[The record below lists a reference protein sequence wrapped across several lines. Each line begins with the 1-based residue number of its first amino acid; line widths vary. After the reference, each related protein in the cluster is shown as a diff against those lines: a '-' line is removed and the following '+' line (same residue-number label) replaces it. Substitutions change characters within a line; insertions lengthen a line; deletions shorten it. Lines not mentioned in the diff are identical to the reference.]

1 VNQVTTEAIILRR
14 TNYGEADRII
24 NFLTPNHGVVSAI
37 AKGVRKSK
45 SKLAGGL
52 EIFAVTDI
60 TLISGKSDLSIVSSA
75 RMRDF
80 YKNLLSE
87 YERMQLGYEY
97 IKQVSTATSSVSEP
111 EFYALLKNAFEWL
124 NDLSIDWRL
133 SEICFRLRMAQLLG
147 HGLNLKYDITGTRLS
162 AENRYNY
169 DVGESGFVLSNNGR
183 FSADE
188 IKFLRLATVKSPQ
201 VLKQISGLEGVL
213 EDSLWLS
220 RVVGQ
225 I

>member
-1 VNQVTTEAIILRR
+1 MNQVKTEAIILRR

-24 NFLTPNHGVVSAI
+24 NFLTPKHGVVSAI

-60 TLISGKSDLSIVSSA
+60 TYIKGRGELSIVSSA

-80 YKNLLSE
+80 YGNLLNE

-97 IKQVSTATSSVSEP
+97 IKQVSTATATVSEP
-111 EFYALLKNAFEWL
+111 EFYDLLKDAFVWL

-133 SEICFRLRMAQLLG
+133 SEIAFRLRMAQLLG
-147 HGLNLKYDITGTRLS
+147 HGINLRYDITGAKLL
-162 AENRYNY
+162 AEGRYNY
-169 DVGESGFVLSNNGR
+169 DIGESGFVSSNNGA
-183 FSADE
+183 FGADE
-188 IKFLRLATVKSPQ
+188 IKFLRLAAVKSPG
-201 VLKQISGLEGVL
+201 VLKQIGGLDGVI
-213 EDSLWLS
+213 DNSLWLA
-220 RVVGQ
+220 RVVSE
-225 I
+225 